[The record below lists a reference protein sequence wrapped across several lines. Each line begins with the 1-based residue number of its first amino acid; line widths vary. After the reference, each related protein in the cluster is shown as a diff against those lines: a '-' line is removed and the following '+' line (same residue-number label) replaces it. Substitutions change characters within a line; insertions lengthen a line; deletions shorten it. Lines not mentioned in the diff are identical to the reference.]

1 VGGQLRFSILLLH
14 FAFLCFCTF
23 VYEGTDTRTIFV
35 HADPEQLAT
44 MKRKFLSDS
53 KGRLVTPALTPEQND
68 DLPADTWIIT
78 SLASPKKNKQKNN
91 ISNMDGEMEPEM
103 ANGTE
108 VDANI
113 QAQKAF
119 LKLHRP
125 RGEKGQLGEKL
136 RAEETLKAMERRK
149 RDVGV
154 GLDRGGCTLVN
165 EERRATFW
173 MAPNLRMEV
182 DADY

>member
-1 VGGQLRFSILLLH
+1 
-14 FAFLCFCTF
+14 
-23 VYEGTDTRTIFV
+23 
-35 HADPEQLAT
+35 
-44 MKRKFLSDS
+44 
-53 KGRLVTPALTPEQND
+53 VTPAIPLEQSE

-78 SLASPKKNKQKNN
+78 SLVSIQKDKQNVN
-91 ISNMDGEMEPEM
+91 GESGDLDPPI
-103 ANGTE
+103 AHGTE

-119 LKLHRP
+119 LKTHRRKGE
-125 RGEKGQLGEKL
+125 RGAIGAKAA
-136 RAEETLKAMERRK
+136 AEETLKAMERHK

-165 EERRATFW
+165 EARRATFVH
-173 MAPNLRMEV
+173 APRIRMEV